1 MRWEPQRQIIQN
13 MYVRPA
19 MALVPKALTNH
30 SIMILQNVSNLVLSL
45 CKHLFGD
52 KLALSLTD
60 TDRKHCREC
69 GNFDYST
76 LKVFC
81 PNADSFQEKLDIRTG
96 IAVNSLSS
104 PGEIAPLNRRVLS

>member
-19 MALVPKALTNH
+19 TALVPKALTNH
-30 SIMILQNVSNLVLSL
+30 SIMILQNVSNLRLPY
-45 CKHLFGD
+45 CKHVSGD
-52 KLALSLTD
+52 KLALPLAD
-60 TDRKHCREC
+60 TDRKHRREC

-81 PNADSFQEKLDIRTG
+81 ANADSFQDYTFGPELPSTHLPIPAK
-96 IAVNSLSS
+96 SS
-104 PGEIAPLNRRVLS
+104 PLNRRVLS